1 VAYRRRSEKPT
12 PEGPTVSTSR
22 SSAAVAGSWSAQTG
36 SHATQP
42 LPFKRILQNPRK
54 CAAYVDETS
63 QGALITRRRGAEQVA
78 SDPHI
83 RVRYFCSLQ
92 HANSTL
98 FPIIA
103 HLERAAGLDRS
114 EAPTDKV
121 AKVETILRRS
131 GAEEWPADDVG
142 LICELLS
149 IPIEGRYRS
158 ELSPRKRKERL
169 LTLLLRL
176 IEMSSKKRVKDRPLP
191 LDP

>member
-1 VAYRRRSEKPT
+1 GG
-12 PEGPTVSTSR
+12 EGQVVLVSGEPGIGKSHL
-22 SSAAVAGSWSAQTG
+22 AA
-36 SHATQP
+36 
-42 LPFKRILQNPRK
+42 
-54 CAAYVDETS
+54 
-63 QGALITRRRGAEQVA
+63 ALAEQVA

-83 RVRYFCSLQ
+83 RLRYFCSLQ

-131 GAEEWPADDVG
+131 GAAEWPADDVG

-149 IPIEGRYRS
+149 IPIGGRYRS

-176 IEMSSKKRVKDRPLP
+176 IETIATQQPVLMIFEDVHWI
-191 LDP
+191 DPTSQELLVT